1 MAEVKPRFP
10 PDQPQLDAAAVRAF
24 AHPLRVRLYYLLEAD
39 GPATASGLA
48 VRVGESS
55 GSTSYH
61 LRQLAR
67 HGLIVEV
74 EGRGTAKERWWEPN
88 PKGFSMRGDRLR
100 ADPATAAATDLLLG
114 EFERKRAADRHR
126 WLEESVTAPDEW
138 VEASV
143 DRRRTM
149 VLTAVE
155 TARLASELDEVTER
169 YRLLSTSR
177 DLVGTPDAE
186 GRTHHRV
193 VLHLELFPLGAG
205 TSPETEPQTETETL

>member
-1 MAEVKPRFP
+1 MADVKTPSED
-10 PDQPQLDAAAVRAF
+10 DQPQLDAAAVRAF

-48 VRVGESS
+48 ARVGESS

-67 HGLIVEV
+67 HGLVVEV
-74 EGRGTAKERWWEPN
+74 EGRGTAKERWWQPN
-88 PKGFSMRGDRLR
+88 PKGFHLRGDRLR
-100 ADPATAAATDLLLG
+100 ADPATRAATDLLLG
-114 EFERKRAADRHR
+114 EFERRRSGDRHR
-126 WLEESVTAPDEW
+126 WLEESVSAPPEW

-149 VLTAVE
+149 VLTSVE
-155 TARLASELDEVTER
+155 TARLAAELDEVAER
-169 YRLLSTSR
+169 YRLLSSAR
-177 DLVGTPDAE
+177 DLVGAPDAD

-193 VLHLELFPLGAG
+193 VMHLELFPLGAG
-205 TSPETEPQTETETL
+205 DPAEID

>member
-1 MAEVKPRFP
+1 MADVKTPSED
-10 PDQPQLDAAAVRAF
+10 DQPQLDAAAVRAF

-48 VRVGESS
+48 ERVGESS

-67 HGLIVEV
+67 HGLVVEV
-74 EGRGTAKERWWEPN
+74 EGRGTAKERWWQPN
-88 PKGFSMRGDRLR
+88 PKGFNMRGDRLR
-100 ADPATAAATDLLLG
+100 ADPATRAATDLLLG
-114 EFERKRAADRHR
+114 EFERRKAADRHR
-126 WLEESVTAPDEW
+126 WLQESVTAPPDW

-149 VLTAVE
+149 VLTSVE
-155 TARLASELDEVTER
+155 TARLSAELDEVAER
-169 YRLLSTSR
+169 YRLLSSAR
-177 DLVGTPDAE
+177 DLVGTADAE

-193 VLHLELFPLGAG
+193 VMHLELFPLGAG
-205 TSPETEPQTETETL
+205 DPPSETG